1 MYIYIYIYL
10 YIPVIVYKQ
19 LYITS
24 VILPRGIH
32 VQFVPRCSPI
42 RVLGRFSQLRRKQ
55 NLIVT
60 STDPCRNAARH
71 RVATMRF
78 SSKWGMRSY
87 NLLYNICIY
96 MHIYNYIYICM
107 YIYVCIYIYMYIH
120 ILYYNILYI
129 YTLFSD
135 KPTSDMIFSAT
146 LCMWINFES

>member
-1 MYIYIYIYL
+1 MNICIYIYI
-10 YIPVIVYKQ
+10 IVYKQ

-55 NLIVT
+55 NLIVA
-60 STDPCRNAARH
+60 STDPCPNAARH

-87 NLLYNICIY
+87 NLLSISI
-96 MHIYNYIYICM
+96 
-107 YIYVCIYIYMYIH
+107 YIYVHTY

-129 YTLFSD
+129 YTIFSD
-135 KPTSDMIFSAT
+135 KPTSNMVRNNVVHVDQLRVLGFCRWSGGNMKQRLT
-146 LCMWINFES
+146 QLYNF